1 MRLADRCKPSPS
13 SLVEEA
19 KEEIRVDTKRADK
32 YQFTIVKRRLESSAL
47 IPVFRSFTSPTT
59 RHHSFFYKRN
69 PSLIEETSRWVA
81 VSACLVSF

>member
-19 KEEIRVDTKRADK
+19 KEEIRVDTRRADK
-32 YQFTIVKRRLESSAL
+32 YQFTVVILSSSTRL

-69 PSLIEETSRWVA
+69 PSLNEETSRWGA